1 MQPEEVIIQAK
12 DGKTGVKAA
21 RDLRGVYLEKP
32 AARRLLPTR
41 TLTRSAIAWAGA
53 GHHWRPGI
61 VVSRSRP

>member
-32 AARRLLPTR
+32 AARRLLPAR
-41 TLTRSAIAWAGA
+41 GL
-53 GHHWRPGI
+53 
-61 VVSRSRP
+61 